1 MGGPERSGLVVETRV
16 LRELDEIC
24 PRCGKAKLRE
34 LEATGYDDSGEPY
47 RFARCP
53 KCEWAQPVKDS

>member
-1 MGGPERSGLVVETRV
+1 METRI